1 MSDVSPIIFCHY
13 GISNYLYYTLFS
25 AKLSNPKKDVILLGD
40 SLNKKIAVKLGVVHF
55 DFTQYES
62 EDNISKFNNDFKFIT
77 GENHGRKDWTK
88 FVFKRWFY
96 VNEYL
101 KKNNVDSFW
110 HFDSDNLIVS
120 DLSKKEDYFMRY
132 DNTEQCGGICINGFI
147 SSRSIICMY
156 TNHILNLFN
165 NQEYLAIQKEKCS
178 SNPNFAF
185 TEMAAYNDF
194 KRQYNLKTVRLNT
207 ILSND
212 TFDDCLAFKD
222 NMLQSEGFYNGY
234 KIKEVYHNCHYE
246 LFFRLSTDNQF
257 CKVNSI
263 NLSWMPSFVIS
274 RLFYTYCRSFFP
286 IFKLINFK
294 RIYIK
299 INYSHY
305 SFLDKIIDKLIV
317 SYLKF
322 KL

>member
-1 MSDVSPIIFCHY
+1 MNAPIIFCHY
-13 GISNYLYYTLFS
+13 GGSNYLYYTLFS
-25 AKLSNPKKDVILLGD
+25 AKLSNPKKNVILLGD
-40 SLNKKIAVKLGVVHF
+40 SLNKYIAVKLGIFHI
-55 DFTQYES
+55 DFTQYET
-62 EDNISKFNNDFKFIT
+62 EENVLNFDNDFKFIA
-77 GENHGRKDWTK
+77 GESHGRKDWTK

-101 KKNNVDSFW
+101 KKNNIDSFW
-110 HFDSDNLIVS
+110 HFDSDNLIIS
-120 DLSKKEDYFMRY
+120 DLSKKEEYFMNY

-147 SSRSIICMY
+147 SSRLIISMY

-165 NQEYLAIQKEKCS
+165 DQKYLANQTEKCF

-185 TEMAAYNDF
+185 TEMAAYNDY
-194 KRQYNLKTVRLNT
+194 KKHYNLKTVRLNT
-207 ILSND
+207 ILSGA

-234 KIKEVYHNCHYE
+234 KIKEVYHNCNYE
-246 LFFRLSTDNQF
+246 LFFRQSTDNHF
-257 CKVNSI
+257 YKVNSI

-286 IFKLINFK
+286 VLKLINSK
-294 RIYIK
+294 KKYIK
-299 INYSHY
+299 IDFNHY
-305 SFLDKIIDKLIV
+305 SFLDKIINKLII
-317 SYLKF
+317 SYLKQ